1 MISLGADHLTVRK
14 NPKQNK
20 KSLQFKI
27 PTKKVWVD
35 LIHIIDNIVTLGT
48 SVAVLQTLADTLE
61 TAGWRERINKYYGL
75 QLHVSVQDLTRLA
88 LNES

>member
-1 MISLGADHLTVRK
+1 MICLGADQLTVRK
-14 NPKQNK
+14 NQNITKQK
-20 KSLQFKI
+20 TLQFKI

-61 TAGWRERINKYYGL
+61 TAGWRENR
-75 QLHVSVQDLTRLA
+75 
-88 LNES
+88 